1 MQSKLSR
8 QGKNP
13 RWQRQRKKILHAAG
27 RLFWQKG
34 YRATTLEDIARAGRI
49 NKATI
54 YYYFKNKA
62 VLLFEIVCGI
72 MQEAL
77 ANARPLMSSA
87 LRPREKLRVLIL
99 QHTKW
104 ILSLKWPA
112 IGQMERRN
120 LPPRLLNEYL
130 VLRDEYEAIFKS
142 VIEEGIRQNAFR
154 RLDPELY
161 CRFVLGLLNSFLNW
175 FKPGG
180 SLSPEEIAGQAYDF
194 IYQSLKVPEESK
206 MVKR

>member
-1 MQSKLSR
+1 MQIKVIGQR
-8 QGKNP
+8 KNP

-34 YRATTLEDIARAGRI
+34 YRATTLDDIARTGRI
-49 NKATI
+49 NKATV

-62 VLLFEIVCGI
+62 FLLFEIVCGI

-77 ANARPLMSSA
+77 ENARPLMNSA
-87 LRPREKLRVLIL
+87 LPPREKLRVLIL

-112 IGQMERRN
+112 MGQMERRN
-120 LPPRLLNEYL
+120 LPPRLLKEYL
-130 VLRDEYEAIFKS
+130 VLRDEYEAIFKNI
-142 VIEEGIRQNAFR
+142 IEEGIRQKEFR
-154 RLDPELY
+154 RLDPKLY
-161 CRFVLGLLNSFLNW
+161 SRFILGLLNSFLNW

-180 SLSPEEIAGQAYDF
+180 SLSPEEIARQAFDF
-194 IYQSLKVPEESK
+194 IHQSIRAPEQSK
-206 MVKR
+206 MMKR

>member
-1 MQSKLSR
+1 MHIKLNG
-8 QGKNP
+8 QAKNP
-13 RWQRQRKKILHAAG
+13 RWQRQRKKILYAAG

-34 YRATTLEDIARAGRI
+34 YRATTVDDIARAGRI

-62 VLLFEIVCGI
+62 FLLFEIVCGI

-77 ANARPLMSSA
+77 ANARPLLSSA

-112 IGQMERRN
+112 MGQMERRN
-120 LPPRLLNEYL
+120 LPARLLSEYL
-130 VLRDEYEAIFKS
+130 VLRDEYEAIFKDI
-142 VIEEGIRQNAFR
+142 IEEGIRQSEFR
-154 RLDPELY
+154 RLDPQL
-161 CRFVLGLLNSFLNW
+161 CSRFILGLLNSFLDW
-175 FKPGG
+175 YKPGG
-180 SLSPEEIAGQAYDF
+180 SLSPEAIAGQAYDF
-194 IYQSLKVPEESK
+194 ILQSIRTAERPKTR
-206 MVKR
+206 KR

>member
-1 MQSKLSR
+1 MRIKLMG
-8 QGKNP
+8 QGKNL
-13 RWQRQRKKILHAAG
+13 RWQRQRKKILHVAG

-34 YRATTLEDIARAGRI
+34 YGATTLDDIARAGRI

-62 VLLFEIVCGI
+62 FLLFEIVCGI
-72 MQEAL
+72 MQEGL
-77 ANARPLMSSA
+77 ENTRPLLSSA

-104 ILSLKWPA
+104 ILSLKWPT

-130 VLRDEYEAIFKS
+130 VLRDEYEAIFKN
-142 VIEEGIRQNAFR
+142 IIKEGIRQNEFR

-161 CRFVLGLLNSFLNW
+161 SRFILGLLNSFLNW
-175 FKPGG
+175 FKPSG
-180 SLSPEEIAGQAYDF
+180 SLSQEEIAGQAYDF
-194 IYQSLKVPEESK
+194 IHQSIKAPEKSK
-206 MVKR
+206 MIKR

>member
-1 MQSKLSR
+1 MQTKLIG
-8 QGKNP
+8 QGKNL
-13 RWQRQRKKILHAAG
+13 RWQRQRKKILNAAG

-34 YRATTLEDIARAGRI
+34 YRATTLDDIARAGRI

-62 VLLFEIVCGI
+62 FLLFEIVCGV
-72 MQEAL
+72 MHEAL
-77 ANARPLMSSA
+77 ENARPLLSSA

-99 QHTKW
+99 QHTNW

-130 VLRDEYEAIFKS
+130 VLRDEYEAIFRS
-142 VIEEGIRQNAFR
+142 VIEEGIRQNEFC
-154 RLDPELY
+154 RLDSKLY
-161 CRFVLGLLNSFLNW
+161 CHFVLGLLNSFLNW
-175 FKPGG
+175 YKPDG
-180 SLSPEEIAGQAYDF
+180 SLSPEEIAGHAYDF
-194 IYQSLKVPEESK
+194 IYQSIKLPEESR
-206 MVKR
+206 MLKR